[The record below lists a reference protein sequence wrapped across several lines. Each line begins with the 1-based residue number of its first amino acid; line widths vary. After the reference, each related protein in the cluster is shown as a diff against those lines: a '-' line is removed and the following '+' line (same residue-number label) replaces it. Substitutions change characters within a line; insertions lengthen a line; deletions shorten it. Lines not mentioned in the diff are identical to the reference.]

1 MGPERRP
8 VITVSGI
15 NTSRSRSNTPVQ
27 GAGEGAGGGGGGEGY
42 FRSKMGMS
50 SRF

>member
-27 GAGEGAGGGGGGEGY
+27 GAGEGEGGDGY

-50 SRF
+50 SRL